1 MFSMSTPTGS
11 RRKHEAVDD
20 LGTASLHLGEV
31 PRMRETPLCNRTPML
46 DGDGTMSDAKTWV
59 EERASVGEQMLQPR
73 DEFGMWPEVP
83 NPYRG
88 GSDG

>member
-1 MFSMSTPTGS
+1 
-11 RRKHEAVDD
+11 
-20 LGTASLHLGEV
+20 
-31 PRMRETPLCNRTPML
+31 
-46 DGDGTMSDAKTWV
+46 MSDYQPTEADARMAMLNRGFTEAQVSALLRDLKAEAWD
-59 EERASVGEQMLQPR
+59 EGRASVGEQMLQPR